1 MGVRR
6 RRFQVFTCDRGRI
19 WVDVDRDDPERV
31 RKVLQ
36 ELVESG
42 FWRELDRF
50 PVDAIARAL
59 PQLELARETRRL
71 LEIWIE
77 ERGEGGRAA

>member
-1 MGVRR
+1 M
-6 RRFQVFTCDRGRI
+6 
-19 WVDVDRDDPERV
+19 DVDKDPPERI

-36 ELVESG
+36 EIVESG

-59 PQLELARETRRL
+59 PALELRRETRRL

>member
-1 MGVRR
+1 MAR
-6 RRFQVFTCDRGRI
+6 RRFRVFTCDRGRRWYDADLI
-19 WVDVDRDDPERV
+19 PLAALVG
-31 RKVLQ
+31 VLQ

-42 FWRELDRF
+42 FWRELDRV

-59 PQLELARETRRL
+59 PRLQVPRATRRL

-77 ERGEGGRAA
+77 ERGPRRHAA